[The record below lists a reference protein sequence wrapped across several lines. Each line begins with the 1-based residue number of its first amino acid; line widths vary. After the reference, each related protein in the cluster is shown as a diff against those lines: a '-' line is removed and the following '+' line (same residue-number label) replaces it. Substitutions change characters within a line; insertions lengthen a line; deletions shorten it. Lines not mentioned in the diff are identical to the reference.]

1 MSHIF
6 GISHTLGGIISQ
18 VGSIFGD
25 AAADI
30 YNNPFGIGGIV
41 NAVTEAAGGG
51 GQGDFLT
58 PPDEGQ
64 PGFAGNG
71 GTVATNGNACTPG
84 TTEIREV
91 VIDKATGAVICI
103 REKKTRRRRRR
114 LATQSDISDLAALK
128 NILGGGKAFDSWI
141 ATRGRR

>member
-1 MSHIF
+1 MAHIL
-6 GISHTLGGIISQ
+6 GLPHTLGGVVEGI
-18 VGSIFGD
+18 GSVFSGGV
-25 AAADI
+25 ASVV
-30 YNNPFGIGGIV
+30 NNPLGWGGII
-41 NAVTEAAGGG
+41 NAFGMGGDTDFPTPSG
-51 GQGDFLT
+51 GS
-58 PPDEGQ
+58 
-64 PGFAGNG
+64 PGFDAPINGGN
-71 GTVATNGNACTPG
+71 GTVASNGNNCPPG

>member
-6 GISHTLGGIISQ
+6 GLAHSLGGILGQ
-18 VGSIFGD
+18 VGSVFGD
-25 AAADI
+25 TAADV
-30 YNNPFGIGGIV
+30 YNNPVGWGGILS
-41 NAVTEAAGGG
+41 ALGGDQGG
-51 GQGDFLT
+51 GQGDFMG

-64 PGFAGNG
+64 AGFNGNG
-71 GTVATNGNACTPG
+71 GSVAGNGNACTPG